1 MDNMKY
7 KEAVIFPLIQ
17 VSYKLAKS
25 LENNGKGIH
34 FLMNMQARSALSRI
48 FVNSFLYNYFLEQ
61 LRMGCDHWDGKFFT
75 FAYQNNLL
83 PFSFFFAI
91 GLLLICVSLI
101 FVHFSCQTY
110 PQCILKIIS
119 MFPQVSKWSGDEA
132 AIICIKSLL

>member
-1 MDNMKY
+1 MKY
-7 KEAVIFPLIQ
+7 TEAAICPLIQ

-61 LRMGCDHWDGKFFT
+61 LRTGRDHWDGKFFT
-75 FAYQNNLL
+75 FAYQNHLL
-83 PFSFFFAI
+83 RFSFSFFFAI

-101 FVHFSCQTY
+101 FVHFSYFKPT
-110 PQCILKIIS
+110 LS
-119 MFPQVSKWSGDEA
+119 AS
-132 AIICIKSLL
+132 